1 MPENV
6 ELKAGDTKQFT
17 VEVKGKGEFSKEVSW
32 EIKGNKHKDTRIDE
46 KGNLYVSKQETSGE
60 LKVKAVSKVDAN
72 KFGEAVVKIK
82 KAQVQVPGTNT
93 NNNNNHTTTGKPVG
107 NQGVQTGDESQV
119 VMLFGLLAVSGG
131 ILLICKKKRQ

>member
-1 MPENV
+1 M
-6 ELKAGDTKQFT
+6 GQRYR
-17 VEVKGKGEFSKEVSW
+17 VKDVYKRQ

-93 NNNNNHTTTGKPVG
+93 NNNNNHTTTC
-107 NQGVQTGDESQV
+107 
-119 VMLFGLLAVSGG
+119 LLYTSYNGT
-131 ILLICKKKRQ
+131 KRKG